1 MLVDDLPPSAVAREH
16 MAAPAFNHVARPA
29 AAAATDK
36 QIDRLVYDLY
46 GLTAEEIAL
55 VQGQE

>member
-1 MLVDDLPPSAVAREH
+1 MLVDDLPSAAVARED
-16 MAAPAFNHVARPA
+16 MAAPAFNHVARP

-46 GLTAEEIAL
+46 GLKAEEIAL
-55 VQGQE
+55 VEGQV